1 MTTVTVLSCIER
13 GLGFLYRI
21 YLSRTIGSEGM
32 GLYQIALSVVGVL
45 MTLSASGVP
54 ITVSR
59 MMIRERTAGRERC
72 VNSVVTAGIAVALA
86 VCLPACI
93 ICYTFKGILA
103 PVFPDDRCRLLFLI
117 ILPGVVLTSVYAVIR
132 GFFWGNKSFY
142 TYSIIELA
150 EEAVMVVAGILLVSN
165 AVGITQKA
173 VGASI
178 AVLISYVFSFTAA
191 AVAFALMGGSL
202 KNPAPSLKPL
212 ISASA
217 PITLMRGA
225 TSLTS
230 SLIAIILPSVL
241 ISAGLSRQEAVSG
254 FGIISGMTLPLLF
267 IPSTV
272 IGSISLV
279 LSPELSNDFYKRNLD
294 GLKNNVE
301 RALILSSS
309 VAMLVVPVF
318 VGSGPYVG
326 ELLYGN
332 ATSGVYL
339 RFAAFAMIPM
349 SFCLIS
355 TSLLNAMGME
365 RKTLLN
371 YALGAIILLI
381 SVLILPR
388 FIGNYGLIAGYFA
401 SYVVNGALNLVLL
414 KKICCNKLDFFKKQ
428 IKALPIVIFCSALS
442 YFSFEL
448 SAKIAF
454 KPIALVFSCAIT
466 EVVLLLLFEI
476 FGVISINEIIAAFF
490 NKKSRKA
497 RKAKAAIKTNDLK
510 AKKA

>member
-1 MTTVTVLSCIER
+1 
-13 GLGFLYRI
+13 
-21 YLSRTIGSEGM
+21 
-32 GLYQIALSVVGVL
+32 

-241 ISAGLSRQEAVSG
+241 ISTGLSRQEAVSG

-466 EVVLLLLFEI
+466 EVALLLLFEI

-497 RKAKAAIKTNDLK
+497 RKAKAAIKTDDLK